1 MRIKW
6 LKIHRVSS
14 WVIVALALL
23 TIILGYISS
32 NRLLSP
38 YIFWL
43 TIHVV
48 IVWMLVITS
57 IFHVILSLKY
67 LKLKVKRMI
76 ERIKS
81 EKAVDIHLLRLIQR
95 ITSWGILIFSTLV
108 IISGLKYYQWFAVI
122 FGDFFLFSWHLN
134 YDLLLAIFVILH
146 VVVGSKFYLTR
157 KKIRHWGADLLIIL
171 LGISSVITV
180 LIINAPPRLPPFQVR
195 IDGVNYSFNPDEID
209 TVRPDL
215 FQNGSYS
222 PFDVLLHLNSTGKL
236 NMTYHFN
243 STLDTYVIDSLNGK
257 PNYWYH
263 AYYSG
268 GYIEPNVVRIDHF
281 PWKPGTT
288 LIMYEESPSHLNH
301 MYSTFAQETVRLATN
316 NGTIVIPTVT
326 INGSSFDL
334 EFYNITVTAHD
345 MRNDVFQN
353 GTITALDV
361 IMTLGD
367 LGYLTYELKFFTTLQ
382 TAGYIYT
389 YFVQKINSD
398 ETVGRCGFLYEV
410 GDTDFKFPGPNYI
423 FIGADTRILTSPEY
437 LRFFWG
443 CL

>member
-1 MRIKW
+1 
-6 LKIHRVSS
+6 
-14 WVIVALALL
+14 
-23 TIILGYISS
+23 
-32 NRLLSP
+32 
-38 YIFWL
+38 
-43 TIHVV
+43 
-48 IVWMLVITS
+48 MLVITS

-67 LKLKVKRMI
+67 LKLKVKRMV

-95 ITSWGILIFSTLV
+95 ITSWGIVIFSILV
-108 IISGLKYYQWFAVI
+108 ILSGLKYYQWFAVI
-122 FGDFFLFSWHLN
+122 FGDFFLFSWHLD

-180 LIINAPPRLPPFQVR
+180 FIVNAPPRLPPFQVR
-195 IDGVNYSFNPDEID
+195 IGSETYAFDPDGVD
-209 TVRPDL
+209 TIRPDL
-215 FQNGSYS
+215 FQNGTYS
-222 PFDVLLHLNSTGKL
+222 PFDVLLHLNSTGNL
-236 NMTYHFN
+236 NITYHFN
-243 STLDTYVIDSLNGK
+243 ATMDTYVIDSLNGK
-257 PNYWYH
+257 NNYWYY

-268 GYIEPNVVRIDHF
+268 GNLERNAVRIDHF

-288 LIMYEESPSHLNH
+288 LVMYEESLSYINH
-301 MYSTFAQETVRLATN
+301 MYSTFAQETVRLAAN
-316 NGTIVIPTVT
+316 NGTIIIPTVT

-334 EFYNITVTAHD
+334 EFYNVTVTAHD
-345 MRNDVFQN
+345 LRNDVFQN

-367 LGYLTYELKFFTTLQ
+367 LGYLTYELKWFTSLQ
-382 TAGYIYT
+382 RAAYIYT

-398 ETVGRCGFLYEV
+398 ETIGRCGFLYEV
-410 GDTDFKFPGPNYI
+410 GDTDFMYPGPNYI
-423 FIGADTRILTSPEY
+423 FMGADTRILTSPEY